1 MTDSLELYGT
11 LLSAFCEHIPRPTF
25 GDVRRLMGL
34 AWAVVGLCLTETV
47 NFNKWGEVVISEAQY
62 ASSHQRRF
70 QGWLHNPQVKPI
82 KFYIPLLKA
91 ALSEWSLAKPSSIT
105 FDYEILIA

>member
-11 LLSAFCEHIPRPTF
+11 LLSAFCEHIPRSIY

-47 NFNKWGEVVISEAQY
+47 NFNKWGEVVISEAHY
-62 ASSHQRRF
+62 ASSHQRR
-70 QGWLHNPQVKPI
+70 VKGG
-82 KFYIPLLKA
+82 FERMVLGSELL
-91 ALSEWSLAKPSSIT
+91 SGSGCV
-105 FDYEILIA
+105 

>member
-91 ALSEWSLAKPSSIT
+91 ALSEWSLAKT
-105 FDYEILIA
+105 L